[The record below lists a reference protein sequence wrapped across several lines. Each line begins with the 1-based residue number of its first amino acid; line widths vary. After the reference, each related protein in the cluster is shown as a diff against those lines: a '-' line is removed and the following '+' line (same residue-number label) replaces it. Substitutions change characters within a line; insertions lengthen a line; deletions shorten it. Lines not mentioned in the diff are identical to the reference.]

1 MSVYC
6 KTYLSLANVGRGV
19 LTFVNNIPMSALILI
34 PPSKFLDM
42 ILHDGNQSLVVE
54 IAFADP
60 GGQLRMPDQSVA
72 SDFLLVLVCEIDN
85 GICSGKG
92 KVVAAGLG
100 GLPFHGVFGGD
111 GVEFVAGLDDA
122 LFDWVI
128 ADGQGCADVLAS
140 FGGPGLSESL
150 ILGRGGRSAIPG

>member
-1 MSVYC
+1 MSVYY
-6 KTYLSLANVGRGV
+6 KTYLSLANVGRV
-19 LTFVNNIPMSALILI
+19 LLTFVNNIPMSALVLV

-42 ILHDGNQSLVVE
+42 ILHDGNQSLIVK

-60 GGQLRMPDQSVA
+60 GGKLRMPDQSVA

-100 GLPFHGVFGGD
+100 RLPFHGVFGGD

-122 LFDWVI
+122 LFDGVV
-128 ADGQGCADVLAS
+128 ANGQGCADVLAS
-140 FGGPGLSESL
+140 F
-150 ILGRGGRSAIPG
+150 